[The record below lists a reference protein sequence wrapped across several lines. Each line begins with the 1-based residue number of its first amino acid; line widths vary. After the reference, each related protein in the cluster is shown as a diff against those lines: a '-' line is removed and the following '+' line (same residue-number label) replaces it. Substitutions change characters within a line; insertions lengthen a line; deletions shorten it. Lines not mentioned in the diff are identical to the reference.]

1 MESFLVLPFL
11 IAGTDRIGLI
21 QANLVP
27 RLTMAG
33 DVRALPCPYDVVP
46 LVEAMWWHPA
56 HTADPEHAWL
66 RDVFAEAGRS
76 IDAASIDAASADRP
90 PAPPGPDRDL
100 GRQRVDG
107 AAAQIVRAV

>member
-1 MESFLVLPFL
+1 
-11 IAGTDRIGLI
+11 
-21 QANLVP
+21 
-27 RLTMAG
+27 MAG

-100 GRQRVDG
+100 GGSGWTARRRRSSGPSDDTTGRRSGAGDG
-107 AAAQIVRAV
+107 PRDRILR